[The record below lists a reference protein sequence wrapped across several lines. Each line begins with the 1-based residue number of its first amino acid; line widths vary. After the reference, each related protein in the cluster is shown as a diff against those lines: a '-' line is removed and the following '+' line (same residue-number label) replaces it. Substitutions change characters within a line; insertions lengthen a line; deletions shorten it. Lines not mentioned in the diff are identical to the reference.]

1 MKRRKLLTLEQLVS
15 FCSEQK
21 FYSFSSK
28 DSGYTLSVQ
37 VPGLAPAVSNYKSD
51 DSRGLLYTDVKV
63 CHTLLNR
70 NGSYVSENNMKKAMP
85 TLKYRPVLAKIH
97 QLDSGEYDFH
107 SHDMTIIENED
118 GEEEVIYE
126 ESQVGSFT
134 VDEPYLEYDKQQDK
148 TYVKATAVIP
158 EEYTRAADIIRRK
171 EGTKV
176 SCELCIES
184 FSYNAKENYLEL
196 EDFYFAAVTL
206 LGSQK
211 DGTEIGEGMLGSRLD
226 IKDFSTEN
234 NSVLNTHAQNQE
246 KLIELLDKLNT
257 TLSNFNID
265 NQSKEGGTLVNHFE
279 ELLAKYNVTV
289 EDITFE
295 YENLTDE
302 ELDAKFAEAFEEEK
316 PEEDTSEDTDD
327 EVVESE
333 VEVVEEHSEDET
345 EEHVV
350 EEEHEIKDQTDDE
363 TDPEEDVVVEE
374 MAVRPS
380 SYEIHMSDG
389 TTKAFELSLDDIQ
402 SALYSL
408 VNESYSEADN
418 AWYSVT
424 VYESHVIMYDWW
436 SGKAYKQTY
445 KRDEDNFSLTGDRV
459 EVFQNWLTKDE
470 EKEIAEMRSNYSAI
484 SEELSKYQKAEEKAN
499 KEVLLN
505 SEDYK
510 SIKDKAEFVELSKNY
525 EQYSLAELT
534 EKLDSMLLSY
544 AKTGGLTFAAEM
556 PKAKVVNKTGL
567 PITTKK
573 KNNRYGSIFSQQK

>member
-15 FCSEQK
+15 FCADQK

-37 VPGLAPAVSNYKSD
+37 VPGLAPAVANYKSD

-70 NGSYVSENNMKKAMP
+70 NGSYVSEANMKKAMP

-134 VDEPYLEYDKQQDK
+134 VDEPYLEYDEKQDK

-234 NSVLNTHAQNQE
+234 NSVLNTYAQNQD

-279 ELLAKYNVTV
+279 ELLAKYNKTV

-295 YENLTDE
+295 YEGLTDE
-302 ELDAKFAEAFEEEK
+302 ELDIKFAEAFEDEEEK
-316 PEEDTSEDTDD
+316 PEEDTSDETDD

-333 VEVVEEHSEDET
+333 ENVDTHEVDE
-345 EEHVV
+345 
-350 EEEHEIKDQTDDE
+350 IDDTDDE
-363 TDPEEDVVVEE
+363 EEDDDSDNGENVYAENTCLT
-374 MAVRPS
+374 PS

-389 TTKAFELSLDDIQ
+389 TTKAFELSLDEIQ
-402 SALYSL
+402 GALHVL
-408 VNESYSEADN
+408 VNEAYSETDN
-418 AWYSVT
+418 VWYQVT

-436 SGKAYKQTY
+436 TGKAYKQSY

-470 EKEIAEMRSNYSAI
+470 EKEIAEMRANYSSI
-484 SEELSKYQKAEEKAN
+484 SEELSKYQAAEEKAN

-505 SEDYK
+505 SEEYK
-510 SIKDKAEFVELSKNY
+510 SIQDKAEFAELAKNY

-544 AKTGGLTFAAEM
+544 AKSGNLNFAAEA
-556 PKAKVVNKTGL
+556 PQAKVVTTTGL
-567 PITTKK
+567 PIKTKK
-573 KNNRYGSIFSQQK
+573 KNNRYGSIFSQQ